1 MWEENARS
9 AAQFGKAGSSRPH
22 KCIPRDPSIDR
33 ARSALGAAE
42 RRRREITVTWNAKGK
57 AGTGGVDNSFRRS
70 GKQIPIGI
78 GYVRS
83 ATCWGIRQSVPSLET
98 ADSDFRIHLVWSWT
112 SS

>member
-1 MWEENARS
+1 VWEENARS

-57 AGTGGVDNSFRRS
+57 AGTGGVYNSFPAFWEADSDRNRLRAFRH
-70 GKQIPIGI
+70 
-78 GYVRS
+78 VL
-83 ATCWGIRQSVPSLET
+83 GIRQSVPSLET